1 MPSLPNYV
9 GFTANLNIDYRR
21 PVKSDQ
27 WLVMRGRLDRAEGRK
42 AFVEAWIEN
51 LQGDIKYVEA
61 KSLYISP
68 KSPLARLI

>member
-1 MPSLPNYV
+1 MPALPNHV

-27 WLVMRGRLDRAEGRK
+27 WLVMRGRLDRSEGRK
-42 AFVEAWIEN
+42 AFVEAWIES
-51 LQGDIKYVEA
+51 LDGATKFVEA

-68 KSPLARLI
+68 KTPLARLI